1 MNNIW
6 ILFVG
11 IRYRLS
17 LGEMAEWLIAPVLKT
32 GIVLRTIGGS
42 NPSLSNYLLQKLVSF
57 ICFFSLILFFIE
69 RKARLDGIAE
79 PEPKKS
85 NRIDI
90 ENLS

>member
-1 MNNIW
+1 MIR
-6 ILFVG
+6 FVG

-32 GIVLRTIGGS
+32 GVVRRTIGGS
-42 NPSLSNYLLQKLVSF
+42 NPSLSNYLLQKLVFF
-57 ICFFSLILFFIE
+57 ICFFPYPFFH
-69 RKARLDGIAE
+69 RKEGSARWNSRART
-79 PEPKKS
+79 KKN